1 MARILIAEDDGTS
14 ALLLERTLVKAGH
27 EVKRAVDGQEALE
40 LAHAARYDALLTD
53 WMMPRM
59 DGLQLITELRRQLEP
74 MPLVM
79 VITALTSTE
88 ARHQALESG
97 ADDYLAK
104 PYRPSDVLARL
115 DTLFARQGQDLN
127 APEAPPLVRTPARRG
142 PVPDHLAVAVAAS
155 TGGPSA
161 LREFFRRLAP
171 QPRAA
176 FLVVLHGPDWMLQ
189 SFARSLQAETSMPV
203 LLGADRM
210 LIEPGTIYLAP
221 GERHMY
227 LDPNAHDL
235 RLSDAPPINFVKP
248 AADPLFQS
256 VALVYRDCSLGVVLT
271 GLGRDGTRGI
281 QQIHRYGGRVL
292 VQDPSTAVA
301 PAMPTAAIESGVVDQ
316 VVELP
321 RLGEALGKEI
331 FGLLPRLPSPQEQV

>member
-1 MARILIAEDDGTS
+1 MAKILIAEDDGTS

-27 EVKRAVDGQEALE
+27 EVKRAADGVEALE
-40 LAHAARYDALLTD
+40 LALASRYDALLTD

-59 DGLQLITELRRQLEP
+59 DGLRLITELRGRLKH

-88 ARHQALESG
+88 ARHQALETG

-104 PYRPSDVLARL
+104 PYRPVDVITRL
-115 DTLFARQGQDLN
+115 DTLFARQGQDRS

-142 PVPDHLAVAVAAS
+142 VTPDHLAVAVAAS
-155 TGGPSA
+155 TGGPTA
-161 LREFFRRLAP
+161 LREFFRRLPP

-176 FLVVLHGPDWMLQ
+176 FLVVLHGPEWMIQ
-189 SFARSLQAETSMPV
+189 SFVRSLQAETSMPV
-203 LLGADRM
+203 MLGAEGM
-210 LIEPGTIYLAP
+210 LIEPGTLYLAP
-221 GERHMY
+221 GDRHMY
-227 LDPNAHDL
+227 VDPEAHNL

-256 VALVYRDCSLGVVLT
+256 VALVYRDCSVGVVLT
-271 GLGRDGTRGI
+271 GLGRDGTRGV
-281 QQIHRYGGRVL
+281 QQIHRYGGRVFA
-292 VQDPSTAVA
+292 QDPRTAVA
-301 PAMPTAAIESGVVDQ
+301 PAMPSAAIQSGSVDQ

-321 RLGEALGKEI
+321 RLGETLGKEI
-331 FGLLPRLPSPQEQV
+331 FGLLPRLPAPQRLT